1 MKNKK
6 ILYIDMDGVL
16 VDFQSGI
23 DSLNDDDKKRYK
35 GRYDEVPNIFLLMK
49 PIPGAIGAFK
59 RLSKKYD
66 TYILSTSPWNN
77 STALQDKQDWIKKYL
92 KEEGKKR
99 IIFSHHKNL
108 NKGDY
113 LIDDRKKRG
122 ADKFE
127 GEHIHFGKIPFLD
140 WYNVLDYLMPGDYV
154 NYDLQSVMK
163 NILKR
168 NKKISKKDAEKNAK
182 EIIIKYKKDNHDR
195 DKKRSIEDKKEFE
208 EAVSWEFL
216 KLKMDTLKDN

>member
-1 MKNKK
+1 
-6 ILYIDMDGVL
+6 
-16 VDFQSGI
+16 
-23 DSLNDDDKKRYK
+23 
-35 GRYDEVPNIFLLMK
+35 MK

-92 KEEGKKR
+92 KKEGKKR

-127 GEHIHFGKIPFLD
+127 GEHIHFGEIPYLD
-140 WYNVLDYLMPGDYV
+140 WYNVLEYLMPGDYV
-154 NYDLQSVMK
+154 DYDLQSVMK

-168 NKKISKKDAEKNAK
+168 NKKISKKDAEKVAK
-182 EIIIKYKKDNHDR
+182 EIIIKYKKDNQDR
-195 DKKRSIEDKKEFE
+195 DK
-208 EAVSWEFL
+208 
-216 KLKMDTLKDN
+216 